1 MTRYAGGG
9 SDRPFWLE
17 AYGGRGHTVERMGR
31 RPVHVDRLAIGVVGS
46 IQPDR
51 LRTLLLNSDDDGL
64 LARFLPLWPDPAC
77 LTSAPMGQ
85 I

>member
-31 RPVHVDRLAIGVVGS
+31 PPVQVDPRGARQAFLFI
-46 IQPDR
+46 DR
-51 LRTLLLNSDDDGL
+51 
-64 LARFLPLWPDPAC
+64 
-77 LTSAPMGQ
+77 Q
-85 I
+85 